1 MATLS
6 GNKVKDTY
14 ESLLKLESNGVTTTL
29 KTVEDG
35 AGVDSALKLATDKV
49 EVVALSFSAAPA
61 TDASELTVLLVD
73 GSNNVVKRELDSSA
87 FSADSGVSTLV
98 DLTDTTITSVA
109 SGDLL
114 AYNGSSWV
122 NDSTPRT
129 VAFVDN
135 TNAVNFAVPNSNGN
149 ILFEAGSN
157 MAITYS
163 GNTVSFASSA
173 SGTGVFEETFVGT
186 NSTAHS
192 LPNANDSDIVA
203 WSTPT
208 NTVDSTSFHFGN
220 SPAQLELDTTNG
232 EYIRN
237 ITEND
242 LIVMVDMSATVEV
255 TTQNSNI
262 TYTLQK
268 WNTST
273 WIDIKSV
280 TRFKSNTG
288 SQIDSFW
295 GMFMLGSGERLRVQ
309 VSTTT
314 GSVALSASS
323 QFMFT
328 VKETGNIL

>member
-14 ESLLKLESNGVTTTL
+14 SSLLKLDSNSVTSTI

-35 AGVDSALKLATDKV
+35 SGTSTALKLSTDTV
-49 EVVALSFSAAPA
+49 QVDALKFTTAP
-61 TDASELTVLLVD
+61 TASTTELTALFVD
-73 GSNNVVKRELDSSA
+73 GNNNVVSRELDSSA
-87 FSADSGVSTLV
+87 FSGGSGVSTLV

-114 AYNGSSWV
+114 YYNGSSWV

-135 TNAVNFAVPNSNGN
+135 TNAVNFAVPNSSGN

-220 SPAQLELDTTNG
+220 SPAKLELDATNG
-232 EYIRN
+232 EYIAN
-237 ITEND
+237 TTESD

-268 WNTST
+268 WNLSN
-273 WIDIKSV
+273 WIDLKSV

-295 GMFMLGSGERLRVQ
+295 GMFMLGGGE
-309 VSTTT
+309 
-314 GSVALSASS
+314 
-323 QFMFT
+323 
-328 VKETGNIL
+328 